1 MTTTTIV
8 QTVLVMLLWA
18 SCFPLITVGIDY
30 APHLTFAAM
39 RAFIAGLTLISL
51 AFLLKRPLPQ
61 KRNDWFLLVLIGLGA
76 TSLGFLGMFHA
87 AELVSPGIATVIA
100 NTQPLLAA
108 ILASFVLGEYLTG
121 RSKVALMVSFLGVI
135 VIASPH
141 LLGDGSTSFAIGLAY
156 IILAA
161 LGITLSN
168 VLIKKISGRVD
179 IFMAMGL
186 QMLFGSLPLM
196 GVAAM
201 TEPTAIQ
208 WSYTFISVLLILSL
222 PGTALVYWLWCS
234 VLEKV
239 PLNRANA
246 FSFLIPVFG
255 LTIGVLFYGES
266 LTVFQ
271 FVGVF
276 ITIVGVAFV
285 VRGGTDRASQK
296 KKPVEELGFAT
307 ESKRHK

>member
-1 MTTTTIV
+1 MTTSTIL
-8 QTVLVMLLWA
+8 QIFLVMLLWA
-18 SCFPLITVGIDY
+18 ICFPLITVGIDY
-30 APHLTFAAM
+30 APHLTFAAL
-39 RAFIAGLTLISL
+39 RALIAGFALTGL
-51 AFLLKRPLPQ
+51 AFLLRRPLP
-61 KRNDWFLLVLIGLGA
+61 KRPSDWFMLVLIGLGA

-121 RSKVALMVSFLGVI
+121 RSKVALMVSFLGII

-141 LLGDGSTSFAIGLAY
+141 LLGDGSTSFAVGLAY

-168 VLIKKISGRVD
+168 VLIKKIAGRID

-196 GVAAM
+196 VVAAM
-201 TEPTAIQ
+201 TETPTAIQ
-208 WSYTFISVLLILSL
+208 WSYTFITVLLVLSL

-255 LTIGVLFYGES
+255 LTIGMLFYGES
-266 LTVFQ
+266 LTEFQ

-276 ITIVGVAFV
+276 ITIAGVAFV
-285 VRGGTDRASQK
+285 VRGGTHAASQK
-296 KKPVEELGFAT
+296 K
-307 ESKRHK
+307 